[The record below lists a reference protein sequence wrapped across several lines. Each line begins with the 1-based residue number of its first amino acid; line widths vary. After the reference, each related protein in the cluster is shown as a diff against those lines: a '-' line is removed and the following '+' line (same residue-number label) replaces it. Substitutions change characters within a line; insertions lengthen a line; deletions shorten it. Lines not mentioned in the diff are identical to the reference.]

1 LSANPPGFPEE
12 PSKASAEAAYGATP
26 MQCEAT
32 RLMLAVKQG
41 DARAFDELVDNLRG
55 RAFHVARAL
64 VGSRD
69 DAMDLAQEAFL
80 KVYRARA
87 TFREGE
93 PFLPWF
99 HRILRNT
106 CFSFLRDRR
115 RIRERS
121 VSSHAAGIDDD
132 AGDYELLDEEPG
144 PSAQM
149 ESDERAR
156 DFWLAFKTL
165 SSRDREI
172 LALRHFKELSYREI
186 AAALDVPEGTVMSRL
201 FHARRRLRDGLT
213 GDLLAEV
220 AEAHSPRPA
229 GVGPTARGGERAAIE
244 RGAGRTGR
252 SAKHE
257 GPQ

>member
-1 LSANPPGFPEE
+1 MNERERGFREE
-12 PSKASAEAAYGATP
+12 PLKGSAESGYGATP

-41 DARAFDELVDNLRG
+41 DARAFDELVDSLRG
-55 RAFHVARAL
+55 RAYHVARAL
-64 VGSRD
+64 TGSRD

-80 KVYRARA
+80 KVYRARD

-121 VSSHAAGIDDD
+121 VSSHAPGADEDE
-132 AGDYELLDEEPG
+132 GDYELLDLEPG

-149 ESDERAR
+149 ESDERASE
-156 DFWLAFKTL
+156 FWLAFKAL
-165 SSRDREI
+165 SARDREI

-186 AAALDVPEGTVMSRL
+186 AAALGVPEGTVMSRL
-201 FHARRRLRDGLT
+201 FHARRRLREGLK

-220 AEAHSPRPA
+220 AEA
-229 GVGPTARGGERAAIE
+229 RGRDQEGLAMET
-244 RGAGRTGR
+244 GRTGR
-252 SAKHE
+252 STQNE
-257 GPQ
+257 GHR